1 MLKVDVAYRTHPDL
15 RVGQRSARAI
25 IIMFPFRCQC
35 RGNVSSQLCLPTPD
49 AIIFLATTA
58 HHFTQG
64 PSSLPPSFFF
74 FRVGETVVE
83 ERLSL
88 SCCSRG
94 REAKQAAMAG
104 DLLLTSFDKSSEA
117 IHTAPADILAAV
129 GWVRDPASPGHVFV
143 TDVSQHHGAGT
154 RPLTRMFFCVYV
166 WLKKQNNHTKN

>member
-1 MLKVDVAYRTHPDL
+1 MYRLDCVYLPRMQSYFLPLQLTISPRDPSPSRHP
-15 RVGQRSARAI
+15 
-25 IIMFPFRCQC
+25 
-35 RGNVSSQLCLPTPD
+35 
-49 AIIFLATTA
+49 
-58 HHFTQG
+58 
-64 PSSLPPSFFF
+64 F

-117 IHTAPADILAAV
+117 IHTAVAAV
-129 GWVRDPASPGHVFV
+129 GWVRDPASPGHAFV
-143 TDVSQHHGAGT
+143 TDVSQHQ

-166 WLKKQNNHTKN
+166 WLKKQNNHVKNKKW

>member
-1 MLKVDVAYRTHPDL
+1 MPMSRKCIVSTVFTYPGCNHISCHYSSPSHP
-15 RVGQRSARAI
+15 G
-25 IIMFPFRCQC
+25 
-35 RGNVSSQLCLPTPD
+35 
-49 AIIFLATTA
+49 
-58 HHFTQG
+58 TQ
-64 PSSLPPSFFF
+64 LPPAILFF
-74 FRVGETVVE
+74 FRVRETVVE

-117 IHTAPADILAAV
+117 IHTAVAAV

-166 WLKKQNNHTKN
+166 WLKKQNNHRKNKKW